1 MTIACAKDDPFLIS
15 SLQAKYGHS
24 TIVIL
29 QPGKWTKYDIPA
41 EVSVIIVESV
51 QCESRLHV
59 ESPPVL
65 ALTTTPT
72 IEEAI
77 KLLSIGVKGYGNR
90 KMREENLFLAL
101 ETIKSGHIW
110 LPPDILVRMIE
121 LIPRRLP
128 APPENTLLSG
138 LSKREKEVAEY
149 VVRGMT
155 NQEIAEKLFVSLRT
169 IKAHLSSI
177 YDKTGLRNRLEL
189 GLRLKG
195 YPTAVR

>member
-1 MTIACAKDDPFLIS
+1 MAIACAINDTFSIS

-24 TIVIL
+24 SIVIL
-29 QPGKWTKYDIPA
+29 QPGYWTEHDIPA
-41 EVSVIIVESV
+41 EVNVIIVESSA
-51 QCESRLHV
+51 CENRLRI
-59 ESPPVL
+59 ELPPIL
-65 ALTTTPT
+65 ALATTPT

-110 LPPDILVRMIE
+110 LPPDILIRMID
-121 LIPRRLP
+121 LIPRRQH
-128 APPENTLLSG
+128 APPENAHFSR

-155 NQEIAEKLFVSLRT
+155 NQEIAEKMFVSLRT

-195 YPTAVR
+195 YLSTVE